1 MSDEC
6 KPIDPTAFGLFFVAL
21 VSLPIA
27 LACIFSY
34 AGIENDITKG
44 SNLGGLL
51 MLAAFFILIA
61 SLKAYKAE
69 SNFGFIVFAWSHSVC
84 SMPGG
89 SAETCTSTS
98 LWASCT

>member
-44 SNLGGLL
+44 SNLGG
-51 MLAAFFILIA
+51 
-61 SLKAYKAE
+61 S
-69 SNFGFIVFAWSHSVC
+69 
-84 SMPGG
+84 
-89 SAETCTSTS
+89 
-98 LWASCT
+98 